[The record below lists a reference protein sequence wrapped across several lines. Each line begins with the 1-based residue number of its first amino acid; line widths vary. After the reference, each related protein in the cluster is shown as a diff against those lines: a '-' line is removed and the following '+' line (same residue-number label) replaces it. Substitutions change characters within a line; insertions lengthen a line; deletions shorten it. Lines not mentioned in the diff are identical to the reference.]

1 MTLVAVFDP
10 SNTSGIVTAAD
21 RAFWSTLPYI
31 LIAMGLIAYLK
42 STGAE
47 VMIAVAFEGRETK
60 MIVMAALIGGL
71 APFCSCEV
79 IPFIAAFLALGVFGG
94 GVIKLMRDS
103 GYLSDISRPEKLGGC
118 GSCPAFFEGT
128 PIWVFWVASERRAVF
143 KTEFTT
149 NALFLKKWL
158 IMAFVLKS
166 LMLS

>member
-10 SNTSGIVTAAD
+10 SNTSGIVTTAD

-31 LIAMGLIAYLK
+31 LIAVVLIAYLK

-47 VMIAVAFEGRETK
+47 VMIAAAFEGREIK

-79 IPFIAAFLALGVFGG
+79 IPFIAALLALGVFGG

-103 GYLSDISRPEKLGGC
+103 GYLSDILRSEKLGGC
-118 GSCPAFFEGT
+118 GSGPAFDKGT
-128 PIWVFWVASERRAVF
+128 PIWVFWVVSERCAVF

-149 NALFLKKWL
+149 NVLFLKNG
-158 IMAFVLKS
+158 
-166 LMLS
+166 